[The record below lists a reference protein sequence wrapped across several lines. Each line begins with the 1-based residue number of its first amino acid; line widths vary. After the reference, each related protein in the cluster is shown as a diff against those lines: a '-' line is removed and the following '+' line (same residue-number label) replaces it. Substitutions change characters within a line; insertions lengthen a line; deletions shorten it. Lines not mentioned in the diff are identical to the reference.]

1 MSELLPKAELD
12 RKRARLLSRLQK
24 KYDITTQEYL
34 IGPLRVPF
42 TRVTNADTVLDQV
55 CEEIDEIEK
64 RTGGKVPDHLMH
76 MPYWA
81 ELWDS
86 AFGVGQ
92 WLVGRGVE
100 VLGGRSEV
108 VGRGSELVYRSK
120 SPPTPNP
127 RPPTPDHRPPT
138 HNPRSTLDL
147 GCGMGFAGT
156 VAAMLGNRVVFVDLE
171 IPALLFAKLNSL
183 PWMKRVRC
191 QQLNWQTDKL
201 DEKFDLIIGAD
212 VLYERSQWEFLEPFF
227 RRHLQEGGLVL
238 LGEPG
243 RQTGDDFGAWI
254 ADKGWSLEIVEE
266 KVVTRDRPIRL
277 FELRLR

>member
-12 RKRARLLSRLQK
+12 RKREKLLSRLRK

-42 TRVTNADTVLDQV
+42 TRVVNADTVLDQV

-64 RTGGKVPDHLMH
+64 RTGEKVPDQLMH

-92 WLVGRGVE
+92 WLVGGGA
-100 VLGGRSEV
+100 GGRWS
-108 VGRGSELVYRSK
+108 
-120 SPPTPNP
+120 PTPV
-127 RPPTPDHRPPT
+127 RQPPM
-138 HNPRSTLDL
+138 TLDL
-147 GCGMGFAGT
+147 GCGMGFAGV
-156 VAAMLGNRVVFVDLE
+156 VAAMMGHRVVFADLE
-171 IPALLFAKLNSL
+171 VPALLFAKINSL
-183 PWMKRVRC
+183 PWLKRVRC
-191 QQLNWQTDKL
+191 QQLNWQTDAL
-201 DEKFDLIIGAD
+201 DEKFDLLIGAD
-212 VLYERSQWEFLEPFF
+212 VLYERSQWQFLEPFF
-227 RRHLQEGGLVL
+227 RSHLAEEGIVL

-254 ADKGWSLEIVEE
+254 TDKGWRLNIVEE
-266 KVVTRDRPIRL
+266 KVITRERPIRL
-277 FELRLR
+277 FELRLP